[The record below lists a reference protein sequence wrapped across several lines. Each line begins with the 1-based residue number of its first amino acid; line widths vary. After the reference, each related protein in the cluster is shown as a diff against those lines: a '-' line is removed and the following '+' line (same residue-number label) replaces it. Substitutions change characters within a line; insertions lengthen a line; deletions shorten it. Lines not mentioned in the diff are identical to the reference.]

1 MKKNKTRKNRSL
13 DNKVLKGGNNQLTN
27 QHLIMNN
34 QSTMVKEFQV
44 NIKKIFKEI
53 HENQFNN
60 LKYYQDLT
68 KELSDI
74 KQQNQLILDNNR
86 LTDLEKNINHCT
98 DMREKKKLLKQARE
112 LHKKLYPEHSKYND
126 FLKKLDT
133 DIGILNNNYSTDF
146 HISDAPLN

>member
-13 DNKVLKGGNNQLTN
+13 DNKVLKGGNIQLTN
-27 QHLIMNN
+27 QHLIINN
-34 QSTMVKEFQV
+34 QSTML
-44 NIKKIFKEI
+44 KEI
-53 HENQFNN
+53 HKDQLSN
-60 LKYYQDLT
+60 LKYYQDLS
-68 KELSDI
+68 KELSNI

-133 DIGILNNNYSTDF
+133 DIIRSNNFY
-146 HISDAPLN
+146 ISDAPLN

>member
-13 DNKVLKGGNNQLTN
+13 DNKVLKGGNIQLTN

-34 QSTMVKEFQV
+34 QSTMFKDLHE
-44 NIKKIFKEI
+44 NLKEI
-53 HENQFNN
+53 HKNQFNN
-60 LKYYQDLT
+60 LKYYQDLS
-68 KELSDI
+68 KELSNI

-112 LHKKLYPEHSKYND
+112 LHKKLYPENSNYND

-146 HISDAPLN
+146 HISDAPSN